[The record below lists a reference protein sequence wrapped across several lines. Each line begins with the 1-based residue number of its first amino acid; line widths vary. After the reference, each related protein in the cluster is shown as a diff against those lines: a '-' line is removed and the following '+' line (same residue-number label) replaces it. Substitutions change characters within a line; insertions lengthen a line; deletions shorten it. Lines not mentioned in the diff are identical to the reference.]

1 MAIIFGEENFDIVNF
16 DSESIANL
24 GAKIYNLIPED
35 IKASETLDT
44 FISKI
49 KRWCPQSFWGQTLQD
64 TYVNQV
70 GLTAK
75 WSRIHILA

>member
-35 IKASETLDT
+35 IKASETLGT

-49 KRWCPQSFWGQTLQD
+49 KRWCPQSF
-64 TYVNQV
+64 
-70 GLTAK
+70 
-75 WSRIHILA
+75 